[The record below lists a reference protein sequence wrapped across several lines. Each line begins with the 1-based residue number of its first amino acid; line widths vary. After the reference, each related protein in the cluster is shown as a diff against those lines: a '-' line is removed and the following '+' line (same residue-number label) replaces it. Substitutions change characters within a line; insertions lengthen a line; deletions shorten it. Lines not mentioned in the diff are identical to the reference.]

1 MTTEAQTQTFESYL
15 ESDYT
20 EILEEIRAQEVEQT
34 ELLNTYLPEIYKV
47 SVLVL
52 GSFLALTVF
61 RLLTSFLG
69 RVFNDNSKF

>member
-15 ESDYT
+15 EPDYT
-20 EILEEIRAQEVEQT
+20 EILEEIRSQEVEQT

>member
-15 ESDYT
+15 EPDYT

>member
-15 ESDYT
+15 EPDYT
-20 EILEEIRAQEVEQT
+20 EILEEIRLQEVEQT